1 MKQGWEYKKLR
12 DICNVINGLWTG
24 KKEPFINVAV
34 IRNTNFSKDCQLNL
48 ENVAY
53 IDVEAKQ
60 FASRKLLCGD
70 IIIEK
75 SGGSEKQPVGR
86 PILFNISDG
95 DYSFSNFTSTLRIK
109 ENAKVDS
116 SFLHKCLY
124 AFYLKGETFKLQS
137 KTTGLHNLNMK
148 GYLRSTI
155 PLPPKST
162 QLAIVSELDKIN
174 ELIRLKKEQLKDYD
188 NLAQSIFYEMFGDP
202 VENDKGFDTKRLDE
216 VFPLITDRTHQT
228 PTYTEDR
235 ENGYKFLS
243 AKDVTSGSINWNNV
257 KFIPA
262 WLHDNL
268 SKRLKPQKNDILLC
282 KNGTTGICAL
292 VEDDDTF
299 DIYVSLALLRLNNL
313 HNPKYLTYAINSPA
327 TKRQFDDSL
336 KGIGVPNLHLKEIR
350 RTIIIIPPLPLQQL
364 FAQRIEQIEHQKSE
378 VTKAITDLET
388 LLASRMQYW
397 FE

>member
-1 MKQGWEYKKLR
+1 MMREGWEYKKLG

-86 PILFNISDG
+86 PILFNISEG

-109 ENAKVDS
+109 EDAKVES

-124 AFYLKGETFKLQS
+124 ASYLKGETLKLQS

-148 GYLRSTI
+148 GYLRLNI

-174 ELIRLKKEQLKDYD
+174 ELIRLKKEQLKDSD
-188 NLAQSIFYEMFGDP
+188 NLAQSLFYEMFGDP
-202 VENDKGFDTKRLDE
+202 VENEKGWEVKKLGEVYKMKSGDSLSTKSFEEGDIPVYGGNGISGYHNKYNKDGSYIIIGRVGVYCGNVRIVKGRFWLTDNAFELLYDNSSQNE
-216 VFPLITDRTHQT
+216 VFVCSLLTHLNLRQYANAAAQPVISNNTLKHVSIPL
-228 PTYTEDR
+228 
-235 ENGYKFLS
+235 
-243 AKDVTSGSINWNNV
+243 
-257 KFIPA
+257 
-262 WLHDNL
+262 
-268 SKRLKPQKNDILLC
+268 
-282 KNGTTGICAL
+282 
-292 VEDDDTF
+292 
-299 DIYVSLALLRLNNL
+299 
-313 HNPKYLTYAINSPA
+313 
-327 TKRQFDDSL
+327 
-336 KGIGVPNLHLKEIR
+336 
-350 RTIIIIPPLPLQQL
+350 PPLPLQHL
-364 FAQRIEQIEHQKSE
+364 FAHRIDQIEHQKAE
-378 VTKAITDLET
+378 VQKAITDLET

>member
-202 VENDKGFDTKRLDE
+202 WRMIRD
-216 VFPLITDRTHQT
+216 LI
-228 PTYTEDR
+228 P
-235 ENGYKFLS
+235 
-243 AKDVTSGSINWNNV
+243 NV
-257 KFIPA
+257 
-262 WLHDNL
+262 
-268 SKRLKPQKNDILLC
+268 
-282 KNGTTGICAL
+282 
-292 VEDDDTF
+292 
-299 DIYVSLALLRLNNL
+299 
-313 HNPKYLTYAINSPA
+313 
-327 TKRQFDDSL
+327 
-336 KGIGVPNLHLKEIR
+336 
-350 RTIIIIPPLPLQQL
+350 
-364 FAQRIEQIEHQKSE
+364 
-378 VTKAITDLET
+378 
-388 LLASRMQYW
+388 
-397 FE
+397 